1 MVGQWENDQNVCV
14 YDVPVTDSY
23 YLLFYLFITALYY
36 RYWQQVQLRYPDGVE
51 IVQVLDQPT
60 IRRLENG
67 GLLFFFHEKLGTH
80 VSII

>member
-1 MVGQWENDQNVCV
+1 MHIIYDNNKLVCEMFGQWENDQNVCV

-36 RYWQQVQLRYPDGVE
+36 RYWEQVQLRYPDGME

-60 IRRLENG
+60 I
-67 GLLFFFHEKLGTH
+67 TD
-80 VSII
+80 